1 MQQIQEIQQQM
12 EMYNRN
18 EQEQDI
24 WTYTAQ
30 RSSYKVQKIYKLL
43 MGHQPIQPTLKWLW
57 KSYCQPKHRVFF
69 WLLMNDRLSTKNI
82 PKRRKMQLES
92 FNCAFCGSAQEE
104 TVLHLFWGCPYAQ
117 KCWGTLELQIAQD
130 GETLQNIHALRTQ
143 LQSQFFMIVI
153 ILMSWTIWK
162 ARNEAV
168 FNNRLMSIQEC
179 KRDFLMEL
187 TKVSCRIKTSISLQ
201 FEQWCQHFQ

>member
-1 MQQIQEIQQQM
+1 
-12 EMYNRN
+12 MYNRN

-57 KSYCQPKHRVFF
+57 SYCQPKHRVFF

-143 LQSQFFMIVI
+143 LQSEGPKTATRGGVNGSRKFSSI
-153 ILMSWTIWK
+153 IFSATIPNH
-162 ARNEAV
+162 RQTQNESQ
-168 FNNRLMSIQEC
+168 N
-179 KRDFLMEL
+179 
-187 TKVSCRIKTSISLQ
+187 
-201 FEQWCQHFQ
+201 